1 MVWVDVGGGT
11 ARNLEF
17 FALHTL
23 RRFFRQIYIVD
34 VSRSLLEVGG
44 EGCFV
49 VVSSTYVSGQGVSS
63 IGGYLPLVDMLNAF
77 IRVANR

>member
-23 RRFFRQIYIVD
+23 RRFFRKIYIVD
-34 VSRSLLEVGG
+34 VSRSLLEVRRILA
-44 EGCFV
+44 
-49 VVSSTYVSGQGVSS
+49 SSRR
-63 IGGYLPLVDMLNAF
+63 LVDLSFESLVDEDAQ
-77 IRVANR
+77 RTL